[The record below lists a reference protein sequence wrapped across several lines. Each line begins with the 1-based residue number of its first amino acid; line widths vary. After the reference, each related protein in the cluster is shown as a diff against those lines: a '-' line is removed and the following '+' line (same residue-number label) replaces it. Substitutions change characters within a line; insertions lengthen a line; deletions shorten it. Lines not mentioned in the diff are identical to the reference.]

1 MAVRDTSKKP
11 YLQDEDEKIKIGIDL
26 PIRRDS
32 ELDGFFA
39 TTSTTIEAVK
49 NNIRNLLQTNEG
61 ERFFQPNLGTEI
73 RDTLFENFSRQTV
86 NIIEDQ
92 VRDTVR
98 AFEPRVGDV
107 GVEVVAIPD
116 NNNFEVK
123 VLFEIRGLEVAPQS
137 FTFILEPSR

>member
-1 MAVRDTSKKP
+1 MATVRKSRAFKDISLSFSPHPVTK
-11 YLQDEDEKIKIGIDL
+11 DL
-26 PIRRDS
+26 PVLINERAIVRS
-32 ELDGFFA
+32 
-39 TTSTTIEAVK
+39 V
-49 NNIRNLLQTNEG
+49 RNLVETIPT

>member
-1 MAVRDTSKKP
+1 MAINRKSRAFKDISLSFSPHPITK
-11 YLQDEDEKIKIGIDL
+11 DL
-26 PIRRDS
+26 PVLTNERAIVRS
-32 ELDGFFA
+32 
-39 TTSTTIEAVK
+39 V
-49 NNIRNLLQTNEG
+49 RNLVETIPT

-107 GVEVVAIPD
+107 GVEVVANPD
-116 NNNFEVK
+116 RNSFEVK